1 MNLIHLK
8 YAVEVADSGSINKA
22 AERLFMGQPNL
33 SRAIKEL
40 ESSLGITIFD
50 RSVKGMVPT
59 PEGEAFLG
67 YARQIL
73 RQIDEIE
80 SVYQG
85 KSVRKQR
92 FSISVPRASYISDA
106 FARFS
111 QKIGPEPAE
120 IFYQET
126 NSLRVIEN
134 ILHSDY
140 KLGIVRYASNYKRY
154 FKNLLDEKELNYELI
169 AEFRYVLIMGKAHPL
184 AQKENIQM
192 EDLRPYI
199 EIAHA
204 DPYVPSLPLTE
215 VRKSELPAEI
225 NRRIFVFERAGQ
237 FDLLAENPET
247 FMWVSPIPEALL
259 RRYDLVQKLCVDNH
273 KTYHDVL
280 VYRKTYHLTALDRAF
295 ITELTESKHRHLEGV
310 YR

>member
-1 MNLIHLK
+1 MKRTL
-8 YAVEVADSGSINKA
+8 A
-22 AERLFMGQPNL
+22 ALMLSLCLLFALFPAG
-33 SRAIKEL
+33 A
-40 ESSLGITIFD
+40 
-50 RSVKGMVPT
+50 
-59 PEGEAFLG
+59 EGEAFLG

-120 IFYQET
+120 MFYQET

-154 FKNLLDEKELNYELI
+154 FKNLLDEKEQTNL
-169 AEFRYVLIMGKAHPL
+169 
-184 AQKENIQM
+184 
-192 EDLRPYI
+192 
-199 EIAHA
+199 
-204 DPYVPSLPLTE
+204 
-215 VRKSELPAEI
+215 
-225 NRRIFVFERAGQ
+225 
-237 FDLLAENPET
+237 
-247 FMWVSPIPEALL
+247 
-259 RRYDLVQKLCVDNH
+259 
-273 KTYHDVL
+273 
-280 VYRKTYHLTALDRAF
+280 
-295 ITELTESKHRHLEGV
+295 
-310 YR
+310 